1 MLGARSPDETGMLKM
16 APLGQSFAG
25 DSDEDG
31 AETRFFTSAPP
42 PSQGPPT
49 GGAGPSS
56 GPPVGTPPP
65 SSFSN
70 PPSYGMVLVV
80 LVPLH
85 LAITGAPP
93 PSYGQPQGLHQSQ
106 ASMPPAQS
114 PMGIG
119 LGAAA
124 GSGGP
129 GVSTP
134 FSGANVQSNYVGT
147 DEAEGRTGSMRVWVL
162 VAVIFVLF
170 GGVLIGGA
178 FHLFNPAAV
187 EPIASNE
194 DMRKQGFAIEP
205 SMEEE
210 VYEDPEPVEPVAAT
224 PAPTPNTRRRSTS
237 RRSSSSG
244 RSGAS
249 GGGAASAPAF
259 WHTDRESQ
267 LSGASIR
274 A

>member
-70 PPSYGMVLVV
+70 PPSYGNG
-80 LVPLH
+80 PGGFG
-85 LAITGAPP
+85 APPPGNYGAPP

-237 RRSSSSG
+237 RRSALLG
-244 RSGAS
+244 VR
-249 GGGAASAPAF
+249 APVVVE
-259 WHTDRESQ
+259 RPLRQ
-267 LSGASIR
+267 LLAH
-274 A
+274 